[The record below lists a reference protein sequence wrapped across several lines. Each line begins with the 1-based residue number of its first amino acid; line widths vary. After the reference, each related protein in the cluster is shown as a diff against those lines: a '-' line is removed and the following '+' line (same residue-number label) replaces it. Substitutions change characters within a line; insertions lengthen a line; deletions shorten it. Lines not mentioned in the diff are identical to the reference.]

1 LEEEE
6 QVNLYVVHT
15 NLELLVKIQFLVQSR
30 QLEVAVVEVDQ
41 MQILELMV

>member
-6 QVNLYVVHT
+6 QVNLYVVQP